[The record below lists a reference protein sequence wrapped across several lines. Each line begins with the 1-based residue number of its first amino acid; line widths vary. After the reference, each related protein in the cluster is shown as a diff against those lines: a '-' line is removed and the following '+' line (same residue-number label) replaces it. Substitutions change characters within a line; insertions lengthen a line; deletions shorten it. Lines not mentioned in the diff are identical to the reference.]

1 MLKLGQDVIIYDTP
15 AYGDEYFDE
24 DYIYERATICGITT
38 INDELAYQLEGY
50 DEDSWW
56 VEDELDDEYEYDQ
69 ELKTPTYDLGDEVVD
84 KNFPYEKRRITGIFL
99 VNDEVVYQLE
109 GSDTWFEEIKE
120 KEMTV
125 RHKSYKFRLYPNQE
139 QKQLFAKT
147 FGCRSKRGQLFCRWA
162 RI

>member
-1 MLKLGQDVIIYDTP
+1 MLKLGQDVIIYETP

-69 ELKTPTYDLGDEVVD
+69 DLKPQHMIWETKLSIRTSLTNQNASQV
-84 KNFPYEKRRITGIFL
+84 FFL
-99 VNDEVVYQLE
+99 
-109 GSDTWFEEIKE
+109 
-120 KEMTV
+120 
-125 RHKSYKFRLYPNQE
+125 
-139 QKQLFAKT
+139 
-147 FGCRSKRGQLFCRWA
+147 
-162 RI
+162 

>member
-38 INDELAYQLEGY
+38 INDEL
-50 DEDSWW
+50 
-56 VEDELDDEYEYDQ
+56 DDEYEYDQ
-69 ELKTPTYDLGDEVVD
+69 DLKTPTYDLGDEVVD

-109 GSDTWFEEIKE
+109 GSDTWFEEDDLS
-120 KEMTV
+120 TD
-125 RHKSYKFRLYPNQE
+125 SSDYT
-139 QKQLFAKT
+139 LF
-147 FGCRSKRGQLFCRWA
+147 
-162 RI
+162 

>member
-24 DYIYERATICGITT
+24 DYMYERATICGITT

-69 ELKTPTYDLGDEVVD
+69 DLKTPTYDLGDEVVD
-84 KNFPYEKRRITGIFL
+84 KDFPYEPKRITGIFL
-99 VNDEVVYQLE
+99 VNDTIVYQLE
-109 GSDTWFEEIKE
+109 GHDAWFDEDNLSPDSVGEY
-120 KEMTV
+120 T
-125 RHKSYKFRLYPNQE
+125 
-139 QKQLFAKT
+139 LF
-147 FGCRSKRGQLFCRWA
+147 
-162 RI
+162 